1 MSDVEMIM
9 QKLRV
14 LGWED
19 TKILSE
25 AVREHLEE
33 LDEVKAYDAAKA
45 SSEGTESL
53 ESVLNRYPA
62 PPGA

>member
-14 LGWED
+14 LGLEE
-19 TKILSE
+19 TKIVRE

-45 SSEGTESL
+45 GADETESL
-53 ESVLNRYPA
+53 ESVLRRYPSA
-62 PPGA
+62 PSV